1 MSLFVQN
8 VTPALKDLLAAKAAF
23 RERDLSN
30 ATVDEITQALDKLK
44 AAEKHV
50 MLMWAKSTTDINPGM
65 IEAVKAGRTTYT
77 LAIERH
83 LQKTLLNEEVA

>member
-8 VTPALKDLLAAKAAF
+8 VTPAFKDLLAAKAAF

-30 ATVDEITQALDKLK
+30 ATVDEITKALDELK

-50 MLMWAKSTTDINPGM
+50 MLTWAKSTTDINPGM
-65 IEAVKAGRTTYT
+65 LEAVKTGRTSYM
-77 LAIERH
+77 LSIERH
-83 LQKTLLNEEVA
+83 LQKTLLGEEVA